1 MHEHRFDGWLVGAV
15 VVGTVLRFI
24 HLGAAPLW
32 FDETYTYQ
40 HLASPWHGFVGRVM
54 QDNQAPIYY
63 AIAKTWADVMG
74 LSPWMIRIPGLL
86 ASVAC
91 IALVAA
97 LTHALAGVRAAR
109 TAAWLAA
116 ISPFLIQHAQDAR
129 PYALLAAFATA
140 DLLLLVRFV
149 QGRSARLG
157 FLWVTC
163 AFAVVATHYYGI
175 FFLAGQGLAL
185 LLLRP
190 APLRSWLPAGVAA
203 GGLCAALVLFALHRA
218 EGVFAGQYVYGVSAV
233 PGVVWSMLTGYTL
246 MPTSEQLHA
255 LGPRAI
261 LPFLPIALAAL
272 PAFVVVSWAGL
283 RQLGSAGRVVLVM
296 TLAVA
301 FLVPFLYRLTA
312 GAGVH
317 PRYFAATIAPL
328 LAVTAVGMTPNEWR
342 SGRGVA
348 SIVLVL
354 AMLYASFLH
363 LRDTA
368 HGREDIR
375 GAGHWLDANVPENE
389 EILITSTEM
398 ETLARFH
405 WPNRR
410 FRLFPSE
417 RGTVTP
423 AEIPEA
429 VADMPFE
436 DRRAIF
442 LVGRAWLS
450 DPDGKLQTAL
460 ADRYRSCS
468 SVDVPGIRIHCY
480 EADDA
485 AALANAGR

>member
-1 MHEHRFDGWLVGAV
+1 MW
-15 VVGTVLRFI
+15 
-24 HLGAAPLW
+24 
-32 FDETYTYQ
+32 
-40 HLASPWHGFVGRVM
+40 
-54 QDNQAPIYY
+54 DNQAPAYY
-63 AIAKTWADVMG
+63 ATAKVWSDVMG
-74 LSPWMIRIPGLL
+74 LSPWMIRIPSLL

-97 LTHALAGVRAAR
+97 LARALVGVRAAR

-129 PYALLAAFATA
+129 PYALLATFATT

-157 FLWVTC
+157 VLWVAC

-185 LLLRP
+185 LILRP
-190 APLRSWLPAGVAA
+190 LPLRSWLPAGVVA
-203 GGLCAALVLFALHRA
+203 GALCAVLVLSALHHA
-218 EGVFAGQYVYGVSAV
+218 QGVFAGQYVFGLSAM

-246 MPTSEQLHA
+246 MPTSEELHS
-255 LGPRAI
+255 LGPRAV

-272 PAFVVVSWAGL
+272 PAFLVVTWAGL
-283 RQLGSAGRVVLVM
+283 RQIGSAGRVVLV
-296 TLAVA
+296 TTFAVA
-301 FLVPFLYRLTA
+301 LVAPFVYRLAA

-317 PRYFAATIAPL
+317 PRYFAAAIAPIL
-328 LAVTAVGMTPNEWR
+328 VVTAVGMTPHDWR
-342 SGRGVA
+342 SGRGAA

-375 GAGHWLDANVPENE
+375 GAGQWLEANVPEDE

-398 ETLARFH
+398 EILARFH

-410 FRLFPSE
+410 FRLYPSDK
-417 RGTVTP
+417 GTVTP
-423 AEIPEA
+423 TEIPEA
-429 VADMPFE
+429 VADLPFD
-436 DRRAIF
+436 DRSRSIF
-442 LVGRAWLS
+442 IVGRAWLS

-460 ADRYRSCS
+460 ADRYSTCS
-468 SVDVPGIRIHCY
+468 NVNLPGIRIHCY
-480 EADDA
+480 QADGS
-485 AALANAGR
+485 AALANAQQ